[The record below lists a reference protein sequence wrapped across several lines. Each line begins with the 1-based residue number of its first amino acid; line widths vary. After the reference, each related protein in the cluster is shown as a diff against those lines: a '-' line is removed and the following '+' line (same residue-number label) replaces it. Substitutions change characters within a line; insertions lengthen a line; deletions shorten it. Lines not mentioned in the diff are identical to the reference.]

1 MDTNKITRIAIVS
14 TLYVVLT
21 VINPFSYET
30 VQFRISEI
38 LMFLCLYKKEY
49 IISLTIG
56 CLISNFFSPMV
67 LYDIA
72 FGTTAT
78 LIAGILMYKTKN
90 IYISALYPILTNSIL
105 VGLELSIVYNTPF
118 LINAHSSE
126 KSISSLFPSASV

>member
-1 MDTNKITRIAIVS
+1 MDVPCITIQNKKQGGNMDTNKITRIAIVS

-90 IYISALYPILTNSIL
+90 IYIQQ
-105 VGLELSIVYNTPF
+105 
-118 LINAHSSE
+118 
-126 KSISSLFPSASV
+126 LF